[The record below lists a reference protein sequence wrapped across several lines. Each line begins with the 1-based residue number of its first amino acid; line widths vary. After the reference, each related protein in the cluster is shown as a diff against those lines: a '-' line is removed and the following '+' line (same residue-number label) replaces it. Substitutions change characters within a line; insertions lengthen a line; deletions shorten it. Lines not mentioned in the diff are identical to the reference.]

1 MWTCDLIAVAKIR
14 QIYIVM
20 CLNMMLTLTGGRKV
34 IFFQCGSGEHFFYF
48 LPINPALL
56 LNNHLKEQRG
66 RLEDRKGV
74 YVVTKECFCFVI
86 IVCVRVVFFVVVCL
100 RESKTEKNENTG
112 NGSCIYFF
120 AMFTT
125 CECSAVFASREIC
138 SLPSSFCV
146 LSPMPSPPYK
156 SCLFR
161 CLILFCVPLSS

>member
-1 MWTCDLIAVAKIR
+1 MWTCDLIAVAKIH
-14 QIYIVM
+14 QIYIVT

-34 IFFQCGSGEHFFYF
+34 IFFQCGSREHFFYF

-66 RLEDRKGV
+66 RVEDTKRV

-86 IVCVRVVFFVVVCL
+86 IV
-100 RESKTEKNENTG
+100 ESKTEKNENTG
-112 NGSCIYFF
+112 NGSCIYI
-120 AMFTT
+120 
-125 CECSAVFASREIC
+125 VIY
-138 SLPSSFCV
+138 SLPSLFCV